1 MGKRWSCSKFSN
13 LLGFKWYKNCDTKP
27 NTAGVMGI
35 YVTRSKK
42 KWLKLRVNISENKQ
56 RMDLKFCLAQ
66 FVMDMNLVLEYQ
78 KKSGDVKFF
87 PRDLTWNYPN
97 YYGIKIIIIKL
108 SLCANNTVKFLMIVI
123 RRACMIHQH
132 HSWLQLDGE

>member
-1 MGKRWSCSKFSN
+1 MNKAH
-13 LLGFKWYKNCDTKP
+13 CDTKP

-56 RMDLKFCLAQ
+56 RMGLKFCLAQ

-78 KKSGDVKFF
+78 KNLGTSNFF
-87 PRDLTWNYPN
+87 R
-97 YYGIKIIIIKL
+97 
-108 SLCANNTVKFLMIVI
+108 VI
-123 RRACMIHQH
+123 
-132 HSWLQLDGE
+132 

>member
-1 MGKRWSCSKFSN
+1 
-13 LLGFKWYKNCDTKP
+13 
-27 NTAGVMGI
+27 MGI

-56 RMDLKFCLAQ
+56 RMGLKFCLAQ

-87 PRDLTWNYPN
+87 PRDLTWNYP
-97 YYGIKIIIIKL
+97 YILETKQ
-108 SLCANNTVKFLMIVI
+108 FLTLFFLLVQVNIVV
-123 RRACMIHQH
+123 
-132 HSWLQLDGE
+132 LYP